1 MSPASTR
8 HRLRCC
14 RGWRCSA
21 TPSAIAGYMQLT
33 RIFSSG
39 FELKPA
45 SHHHAL
51 ADAPLADAPAALAA
65 AAAPLESALVVA
77 AVPTTGRVVPPSS
90 RAAGQHS
97 SVVEVLSVAA

>member
-1 MSPASTR
+1 
-8 HRLRCC
+8 
-14 RGWRCSA
+14 
-21 TPSAIAGYMQLT
+21 MQLT

-65 AAAPLESALVVA
+65 AAAAAAAPLESALVVA

-90 RAAGQHS
+90 RAAGEHS
-97 SVVEVLSVAA
+97 SVVEVLTVAA

>member
-1 MSPASTR
+1 
-8 HRLRCC
+8 
-14 RGWRCSA
+14 
-21 TPSAIAGYMQLT
+21 MQLT

-65 AAAPLESALVVA
+65 AAAAPLESALVVA

-90 RAAGQHS
+90 RAAGEHS
-97 SVVEVLSVAA
+97 SVVEVLTVAA

>member
-1 MSPASTR
+1 
-8 HRLRCC
+8 
-14 RGWRCSA
+14 
-21 TPSAIAGYMQLT
+21 MQLT

-51 ADAPLADAPAALAA
+51 ADAPLADAPAAAV
-65 AAAPLESALVVA
+65 AAPPENALVA

-90 RAAGQHS
+90 RAAGTAA
-97 SVVEVLSVAA
+97 SVVDLACVRAYCGS